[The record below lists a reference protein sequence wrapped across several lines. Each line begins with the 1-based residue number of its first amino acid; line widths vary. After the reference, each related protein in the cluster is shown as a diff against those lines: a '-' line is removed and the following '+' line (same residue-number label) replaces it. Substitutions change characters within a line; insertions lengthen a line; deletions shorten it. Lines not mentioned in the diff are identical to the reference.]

1 MNMRRTL
8 LKITLVTAGLA
19 SLVACGNYGRPDAA
33 PTVVQTVTVPAPQPG
48 SDPSAPGEQEATQPA
63 EPEQQPAQEPV
74 QEPAQQP
81 ANDPQP
87 AVLQRTMGQ
96 VQIFDGPAKAPIP
109 PVQAGTSSPAVQVDA
124 AANGVVTDS
133 RGMTLYRFDN
143 DSANPSKPT
152 CFDDC
157 AKKWPPLLVKSPGKI
172 YTLGIDPKIVSYV
185 ERPDG
190 TCQVTIKGWP
200 AYYFAKD
207 QKPGDILGQGVGQT
221 WFAFN
226 PQGGKADVANT
237 GAASS
242 GY

>member
-1 MNMRRTL
+1 MKMRSTM
-8 LKITLVTAGLA
+8 LKIALVTAGLTA
-19 SLVACGNYGRPDAA
+19 LVACGNNTDAA
-33 PTVVQTVTVPAPQPG
+33 PVAAPSTVIQTVTAPAPQP
-48 SDPSAPGEQEATQPA
+48 STDPSVQNEQE
-63 EPEQQPAQEPV
+63 PAQPV
-74 QEPAQQP
+74 EPAQQP
-81 ANDPQP
+81 QANNEPQP

-109 PVQAGTSSPAVQVDA
+109 PVQAGKSSPAVQIDA
-124 AANGVVTDS
+124 GANQVVTDS

-143 DSANPSKPT
+143 DSANPSKAT

-172 YTLGIDPKIVSYV
+172 YTVGVDPKIVSYV

-190 TCQVTIKGWP
+190 TCQVTIGGWP

-207 QKPGDILGQGVGQT
+207 QKPGDILGQGVGKT

-226 PQGGKADVANT
+226 PQGGKSDVANT
-237 GAASS
+237 GAGS